1 MPGDYESA
9 DRTTQLDLRDP
20 WLNTTIDRRY
30 RLTRV
35 IGEGGM
41 GMVYEAVQLSMDR
54 LVAIKLLRSDDETNR
69 RRLLREV
76 RLLTLLEH
84 PNIVHVLDGGETE
97 SGAVFL
103 VMERLVGQT
112 LADKLAVDRLG
123 WRDAAALAVQLC
135 DALVASH
142 AQGIV
147 HRDLKPGNIMLV
159 DEPTRGELVKVLDFG
174 IAKALIHETSRNSQL
189 TLAGMI
195 IGTPH
200 YMAPEAIEGELDPRS
215 DLYALGSILYE
226 MLGGAAPFAHANLD
240 AVLWHQLRESPPP
253 LQVEMPHALGV
264 LVYALLAKQPEQ
276 RPRSAAVVRD
286 ELLAILVPPPAI
298 TRFPVAMPPPVHWV
312 MPVIVLL
319 GLMLV
324 AFVVTLRC
332 A

>member
-1 MPGDYESA
+1 MPGDFESA
-9 DRTTQLDLRDP
+9 EQTTQLDLRDP

-35 IGEGGM
+35 LGEGGM

-54 LVAIKLLRSDDETNR
+54 PVAIKMLRSDDETNR

-76 RLLTLLEH
+76 RILTQLEH

-103 VMERLVGQT
+103 VMERLVGRT
-112 LADKLAVDRLG
+112 LAEKLAGERLS
-123 WRDAAALAVQLC
+123 WRHAAELSVQLC

-142 AQGIV
+142 ARGIV
-147 HRDLKPGNIMLV
+147 HRDLKPGNIMIV

-174 IAKALIHETSRNSQL
+174 IAKALVHETSRNSQL
-189 TLAGMI
+189 TQAGMI

-226 MLGGAAPFAHANLD
+226 MLSGAAPFAHANLD
-240 AVLWHQLRESPPP
+240 AVLWHQLRELPPA
-253 LQVEMPHALGV
+253 LQVEMPHALAA
-264 LVYALLAKQPEQ
+264 LVYALLAKNPEH
-276 RPRSAAVVRD
+276 RPHSAAVVRD
-286 ELLAILVPPPAI
+286 ALLAILVPPPAM
-298 TRFPVAMPPPVHWV
+298 TLAPAASRLRWVTPVV
-312 MPVIVLL
+312 VLL
-319 GLMLV
+319 GLM
-324 AFVVTLRC
+324 
-332 A
+332 

>member
-1 MPGDYESA
+1 MPGDFESA
-9 DRTTQLDLRDP
+9 ERTTQLDLRDP

-35 IGEGGM
+35 LGEGGM
-41 GMVYEAVQLSMDR
+41 GMVYEAMQLSMDR
-54 LVAIKLLRSDDETNR
+54 PVAIKMLRSDDETNR

-76 RLLTLLEH
+76 RLLTQLEH

-103 VMERLVGQT
+103 VMERLVGRT
-112 LADKLAVDRLG
+112 LEEKLTGERLS
-123 WRDAAALAVQLC
+123 WRHAAGLAVQLC

-142 AQGIV
+142 ERGIV

-174 IAKALIHETSRNSQL
+174 IAKALVHETSRNSQL
-189 TLAGMI
+189 TLAGTI

-226 MLGGAAPFAHANLD
+226 MLSGAAPFAHANLD
-240 AVLWHQLRESPPP
+240 AVLWHQLRESPPA
-253 LQVEMPHALGV
+253 LQVEMPHALAA
-264 LVYALLAKQPEQ
+264 LVYALLAKNPEH
-276 RPRSAAVVRD
+276 RPHSAAVVRD
-286 ELLAILVPPPAI
+286 ALLAILLPAPMV
-298 TRFPVAMPPPVHWV
+298 TRVPVARRLRWVTPVV
-312 MPVIVLL
+312 ALIC
-319 GLMLV
+319 LMLA
-324 AFVVTLRC
+324 AFVLTLQC

>member
-1 MPGDYESA
+1 MPADFESA
-9 DRTTQLDLRDP
+9 ERTTQLDLRDP

-35 IGEGGM
+35 LGEGGM

-54 LVAIKLLRSDDETNR
+54 PVAIKMLRTDDETNR

-76 RLLTLLEH
+76 RLLTQLEH

-103 VMERLVGQT
+103 VMERLVGRT
-112 LADKLAVDRLG
+112 LGEKLAAERLS
-123 WRDAAALAVQLC
+123 WRHAAELAVQLC

-142 AQGIV
+142 ARGIV
-147 HRDLKPGNIMLV
+147 HRDLKPCNIMLV

-174 IAKALIHETSRNSQL
+174 IAKALVHETSRNSEL
-189 TLAGMI
+189 TMAGTI

-226 MLGGAAPFAHANLD
+226 MLSGAAPFAHANLD

-253 LQVEMPHALGV
+253 LQVEMPHPLAA
-264 LVYALLAKQPEQ
+264 LVYALLAKNPEH
-276 RPRSAAVVRD
+276 RPHSAAVVRD
-286 ELLAILVPPPAI
+286 ALLAILVPPHA
-298 TRFPVAMPPPVHWV
+298 TMLAPVASRLRWLTPVV
-312 MPVIVLL
+312 VLL
-319 GLMLV
+319 GLMLA
-324 AFVVTLRC
+324 AFMLTLQC
-332 A
+332 V